1 MSRTIMLSVV
11 IAAISAL
18 VGCGAH
24 GPKQA
29 SSAPATTY
37 STVDCPPPPG
47 GDMQFNFEGAPEKSA
62 SRSNQATSMRPNQ
75 QERPKS
81 GAVHAAN

>member
-11 IAAISAL
+11 IAGISAL

-24 GPKQA
+24 NPKQA
-29 SSAPATTY
+29 TSAPTTTT
-37 STVDCPPPPG
+37 SAVDCPPPPG
-47 GDMQFNFEGAPEKSA
+47 GDMQFDFEGAPEKAA
-62 SRSNQATSMRPNQ
+62 SRSNQAASFKMTQ

-81 GAVHAAN
+81 GAVHAAY